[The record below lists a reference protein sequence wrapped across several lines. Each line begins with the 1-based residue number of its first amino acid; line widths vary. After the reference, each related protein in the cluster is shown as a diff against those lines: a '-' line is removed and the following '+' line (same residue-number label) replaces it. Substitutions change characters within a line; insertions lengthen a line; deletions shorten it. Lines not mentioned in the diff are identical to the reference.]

1 MDVKFASVFD
11 EAKAILQN
19 SKPLEFLRHPSVL
32 MIKDSMVENESD
44 LVSTS
49 KVMDTF
55 SFFDCYDALRYENE
69 DLQSTKLYQNLC
81 HDLCIRSVHYCTKK
95 NLKFEYPSKH
105 FEQHRMIKKN
115 KLLLDQT
122 KQYYRGICPG
132 SAPSRCSMLDE
143 EVSSVHRVS
152 ILDYLSKELQEN
164 SLVSER
170 VVSKIGY
177 GLKNDLKDFLYQSS
191 FQDVVF
197 INIMWFKQKFDQ
209 FFNRIQFVHECGK
222 F

>member
-1 MDVKFASVFD
+1 MYQKCT
-11 EAKAILQN
+11 L
-19 SKPLEFLRHPSVL
+19 
-32 MIKDSMVENESD
+32 
-44 LVSTS
+44 
-49 KVMDTF
+49 
-55 SFFDCYDALRYENE
+55 
-69 DLQSTKLYQNLC
+69 LY
-81 HDLCIRSVHYCTKK
+81 KK

-143 EVSSVHRVS
+143 GVSSVHRVS

-191 FQDVVF
+191 FQDVSVY
-197 INIMWFKQKFDQ
+197 
-209 FFNRIQFVHECGK
+209 
-222 F
+222 